1 MAVKINGV
9 LFGVQEFQANIA
21 GKSDEMSYAVGTAMS
36 EAGLDIKRDAQE
48 LVPVEFG
55 ILRNS
60 ARTKLTRRKNFKS
73 DVTISFEAAYALA
86 VHENVRMRNKG
97 KPRPSGKG
105 KYWDGKSGQG
115 TAKFLEKAWRN
126 NIDALRAKI
135 VAIVKAGT

>member
-1 MAVKINGV
+1 MTVKIDGA
-9 LFGVQEFQANIA
+9 LFATKEFQMMIENA
-21 GKSDEMSYAVGTAMS
+21 SDEMSYAVGTAMS

-60 ARTKLTRRKNFKS
+60 ARTKLTRRKNFRS
-73 DVTISFEAAYALA
+73 EVNITFEAEYALA
-86 VHENVRMRNKG
+86 VHENVRMPSKG

-115 TAKFLEKAWRN
+115 TSKFLEKAWRN

>member
-1 MAVKINGV
+1 MAVKINGA
-9 LFGVQEFQANIA
+9 LFGTKEFQMMIENA
-21 GKSDEMSYAVGTAMS
+21 SDEMSYAVGTAMS